1 MSKVSII
8 IPAFNEAVSIARC
21 LKEIARAMNES
32 KFDYEVIVID
42 DGSDDSTYIVSN
54 NVAKGNHKI
63 KLIKNHVNM
72 GKGHAIK
79 RGLQLCS
86 GDFIAYMD
94 ADFSM
99 HPKQLTLFLSKLKE
113 ADAVIGSKRH
123 PKSIISYPLHRKF
136 LSKAFNLLVKLMFR
150 IPFSDTQ
157 CGFKVFK
164 RVILEEVFPKLLV
177 TGYAFDL
184 ELLINVYNQGYK
196 IVEVPIILKHWKER
210 LRITDIFRI
219 SVDLSAIFH
228 RRYLS
233 KSYNK

>member
-157 CGFKVFK
+157 CGFKIFK
-164 RVILEEVFPKLLV
+164 REVLEKVYPKLL
-177 TGYAFDL
+177 TKNYAFDV
-184 ELLINVYNQGYK
+184 ELLINVYRWGYK
-196 IVEVPIILKHWKER
+196 IVEAPVILRHWRER
-210 LRITDIFRI
+210 FGVGDIFRI
-219 SVDLSAIFH
+219 SIDLLPIFY
-228 RRYLS
+228 RFYLCRS
-233 KSYNK
+233 HA

>member
-8 IPAFNEAVSIARC
+8 IPAFNEAVGIAKC
-21 LKEIARAMNES
+21 LKEITKAMNDL

-42 DGSDDSTYIVSN
+42 DGSNDGTYLVSN
-54 NVAKGNHKI
+54 SVARNNSKI
-63 KLIKNHVNM
+63 KLIKNNVNI

-79 RGLQLCS
+79 RGLQGSS

-99 HPKQLTLFLSKLKE
+99 HPKQLALFLLKLKE

-136 LSKAFNLLVKLMFR
+136 LSKGFNLLVRVMFG

-157 CGFKVFK
+157 CGFKVFR
-164 RVILEEVFPKLLV
+164 RVVLEEVYSKLLAKS
-177 TGYAFDL
+177 YAFDV
-184 ELLINVYNQGYK
+184 ELLINVHKRNYK
-196 IVEVPIILKHWKER
+196 IVEAPIVLRHWKER
-210 LRITDIFRI
+210 LGLSDIFRMA
-219 SVDLSAIFH
+219 VDLLAIFY
-228 RRYLS
+228 RFYLS
-233 KSYNK
+233 RPGG